1 MDDRKTE
8 RLSTET
14 MMKLATATSLRKLC
28 QQVQSQAAGDM
39 TLPADPTARLIAINT
54 MNNIFD
60 RLDEAIDRYVK
71 SIEK

>member
-1 MDDRKTE
+1 
-8 RLSTET
+8 
-14 MMKLATATSLRKLC
+14 
-28 QQVQSQAAGDM
+28 VQSQAAGDM

-60 RLDEAIDRYVK
+60 RLDEAIDRYIK

>member
-1 MDDRKTE
+1 MDNRKTE
-8 RLSTET
+8 RLPTEA
-14 MMKLATATSLRKLC
+14 MMKLATATALRTLC

-60 RLDEAIDRYVK
+60 RLDEAVDRYVK